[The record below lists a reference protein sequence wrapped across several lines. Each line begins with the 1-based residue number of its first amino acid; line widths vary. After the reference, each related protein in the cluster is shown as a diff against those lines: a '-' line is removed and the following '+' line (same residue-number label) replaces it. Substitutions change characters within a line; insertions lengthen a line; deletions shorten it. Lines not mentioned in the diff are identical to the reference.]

1 MLNWIIKRK
10 LAAFTRQY
18 GYDTAYARELLD
30 IDRSALFAFAK
41 VQGMGEYRKDIPKDV
56 YWAVKLLSMV
66 AEDCGPCTQLC
77 VSMALADGVSP
88 KVLAAALAGDEAA
101 LTADQKLGI
110 AFMRAVR
117 DHDLAAD
124 DLRDEIIAK
133 WGKRAVVSLAFAI
146 TVTKV
151 YPTVKYALGYGKA
164 CSRVKVGD
172 EVIVPRGKSVEV
184 GGVAV
189 AFQHG

>member
-1 MLNWIIKRK
+1 MLNWFIKRK
-10 LAAFTRQY
+10 LAAFTAEF
-18 GYDTAYARELLD
+18 GYDTSYARELLD
-30 IDRSALFAFAK
+30 IDRSALFAFAR
-41 VQGMGEYRKDIPKDV
+41 VTAMGDYRKDIPKDV
-56 YWAVKLLSMV
+56 YWAAKLLSMV

-77 VSMALADGVSP
+77 VTLALKDGVAP
-88 KVLAAALAGDEAA
+88 KVLAAALAGDEAV

-110 AFMRAVR
+110 AFMRASR

-146 TVTKV
+146 AVTKI

-164 CSRVKVGD
+164 CSRVTVGD
-172 EVIVPRGKSVEV
+172 QVIVPRGKAVEV
-184 GGVAV
+184 GAI
-189 AFQHG
+189 ALQS